1 VLLCSFSS
9 TEEKKTKNPERRK
22 KLKQDKN
29 TLVSK
34 ITSLANNENVHT
46 QKHRTPPVM
55 LGERM
60 GNVALISDVLD
71 TVCNRVGKVHA
82 LVARKVGQI
91 HALCCAAIQ

>member
-1 VLLCSFSS
+1 M
-9 TEEKKTKNPERRK
+9 
-22 KLKQDKN
+22 KQDKN

-34 ITSLANNENVHT
+34 ITSLANKENVHT
-46 QKHRTPPVM
+46 QKHRTPPVV